1 LLTLLKTNIQDNYKI
16 NLENSN
22 QEQTPPEPEKSGELN
37 TLTETYSPYPLISPV
52 AAAFL
57 GLIGGFIL
65 YQGLGSVLTVL
76 IFGSDLEAIPVDGL
90 RFTTIVG
97 QILFIFL
104 PALFFSKW
112 IYGDISKIISLKL
125 PEWKELLLFILGIII
140 LTPLLQSYLYIQNY
154 IIERWAESSQFIN
167 SIKFLIDS
175 LNELIEKTFG
185 NLIHAD
191 NFAEMLLVI
200 ITISIIPAICE
211 EVMFR
216 GYIQRSFG
224 FKFKS
229 HIAALLTA
237 LFFALYHFNPY
248 GLIPLAIIGF
258 YLGFAAYSSQSLFI
272 PIVLHFLNNFFAVML
287 YFIIGDD
294 ELFKSNVSD
303 TEALDANVIYFFL
316 LLLMF
321 ITIVILIKN
330 YYKKRTNV
338 MEV

>member
-1 LLTLLKTNIQDNYKI
+1 MENLT
-16 NLENSN
+16 E
-22 QEQTPPEPEKSGELN
+22 EQNPPDPEISGEQN
-37 TLTETYSPYPLISPV
+37 KITETYSPYPLISPV
-52 AAAFL
+52 AAAAL

-65 YQGLGSVLTVL
+65 YQFVGGLMTLL
-76 IFGSDLEAIPVDGL
+76 IFGFDLEAAPVNGL
-90 RFTTIVG
+90 RFMTIIG

-112 IYGDISKIISLKL
+112 IYGDIGKIISLNL
-125 PEWKELLLFILGIII
+125 PKWRELSLYILGIII
-140 LTPLLQSYLYIQNY
+140 LTPLLQTYLYIQNY
-154 IIERWAESSQFIN
+154 FIEKLAESSQFIN
-167 SIKFLIDS
+167 SIKFLLDS
-175 LNELIEKTFG
+175 LNELIEKTFV

-191 NFAEMLLVI
+191 NFVEMLLVI

-224 FKFKS
+224 FKFKP

-248 GLIPLAIIGF
+248 GIIPLAIIGF
-258 YLGFAAYSSQSLFI
+258 YLGFAAYKSQSLVI
-272 PIVLHFLNNFFAVML
+272 PIVLHFLNNFFAVIL

-303 TEALDANVIYFFL
+303 AESLDANILYFIL
-316 LLLMF
+316 LLIMF
-321 ITIVILIKN
+321 IALIFFIKN
-330 YYKKRTNV
+330 YYKKNNKV
-338 MEV
+338 QEA

>member
-1 LLTLLKTNIQDNYKI
+1 LEELNDQQDQ
-16 NLENSN
+16 S
-22 QEQTPPEPEKSGELN
+22 TPEKSEEVEKIVPQSES
-37 TLTETYSPYPLISPV
+37 TYPLISPV

-65 YQGLGSVLTVL
+65 YQFLGGLMTLL
-76 IFGSDLEAIPVDGL
+76 IFGFDLEAAPVNGL
-90 RFTTIVG
+90 RFMTIIG

-112 IYGDISKIISLKL
+112 IYGDVSKIVSLKM
-125 PEWKELLLFILGIII
+125 PNWKELALFVLGIII

-154 IIERWAESSQFIN
+154 FIERLAESFQFVN
-167 SIKFLIDS
+167 SIKFLLDS

-185 NLIHAD
+185 DLIRAD
-191 NFAEMLLVI
+191 NVPEMLLVI
-200 ITISIIPAICE
+200 IAISVVPAICE

-224 FKFKS
+224 FKFKP
-229 HIAALLTA
+229 HVAAIITA

-258 YLGFAAYSSQSLFI
+258 YLGFSAYISQSLVI
-272 PIVLHFLNNFFAVML
+272 PIIIHFLNNFFAVML

-294 ELFKSNVSD
+294 DLLKSNVSD
-303 TEALDANVIYFFL
+303 AASLDMNVIYFFL
-316 LLLMF
+316 LLIMFTALMF
-321 ITIVILIKN
+321 FIRN
-330 YYKKRTNV
+330 YYKKSKISQ
-338 MEV
+338 EV